1 MKIVWT
7 VFEKFE
13 ILMKRSG
20 EKKTKNDTMG

>member
-13 ILMKRSG
+13 ILMEGR
-20 EKKTKNDTMG
+20 EKNTKTLRLHK